1 MKFGCLFAVKDIK
14 AARAFYEE
22 LFDIAVADDFGRNIA
37 FDCGLSLQQDF
48 DWLTGIPKEQI
59 KDRENNCELYFEA
72 KNFDE
77 FVRRLKSRND
87 VVLLHD
93 VREHSWGQHVIR
105 FYDLDNHLI
114 EVGES
119 LKSVIEKFQ
128 AQGMSTEEIAEKID
142 VTESDIQRIL
152 QDHI

>member
-22 LFDIAVADDFGRNIA
+22 LFGIAVVDDFGRNIA

-72 KNFDE
+72 ENFDE

-87 VVLLHD
+87 AVLLHD

-114 EVGES
+114 EVGEP
-119 LKSVIEKFQ
+119 LKAVIEKFQ
-128 AQGMSTEEIAEKID
+128 AQGMSMEKIAEKMD
-142 VTESDIQRIL
+142 VTESDIQRIV
-152 QDHI
+152 QDDI